1 MDNSTDGEVFIRQL
15 VPFSSPQ
22 TIGIGT
28 KGNYFGS
35 IPNGLRRVVVAVD
48 ATQDQLMSF
57 YIDGNKVGE
66 LTSRT
71 FAATGFTYSEQ
82 DRWSLGDQAILF
94 GDDDGES
101 GGLQVYGVQLRN
113 YKMSDAEVAA
123 LASAAGIP
131 DDTMTLAY
139 EVADGPGLDK
149 SDYFERMETNLL
161 KNQFKLS
168 WNPVHQLQQSD
179 SPGGPW
185 VDVPTTESPRFFNP
199 AGVTRQFFRLRSR

>member
-1 MDNSTDGEVFIRQL
+1 
-15 VPFSSPQ
+15 
-22 TIGIGT
+22 
-28 KGNYFGS
+28 
-35 IPNGLRRVVVAVD
+35 
-48 ATQDQLMSF
+48 
-57 YIDGNKVGE
+57 
-66 LTSRT
+66 
-71 FAATGFTYSEQ
+71 
-82 DRWSLGDQAILF
+82 
-94 GDDDGES
+94 
-101 GGLQVYGVQLRN
+101 
-113 YKMSDAEVAA
+113 
-123 LASAAGIP
+123 
-131 DDTMTLAY
+131 MTLAY